1 MKESIMRILK
11 NIIQTVNAIHRLMIS
26 LNFMLNIMNL
36 SHVDVLIFLM
46 DMRHCKVLVAE
57 HFLIRDINQKSSAG
71 TQNEQ
76 SWHVKMVENEG

>member
-1 MKESIMRILK
+1 
-11 NIIQTVNAIHRLMIS
+11 
-26 LNFMLNIMNL
+26 MLNIMNL

-76 SWHVKMVENEG
+76 NWHVKMVENEG

>member
-11 NIIQTVNAIHRLMIS
+11 NIIQTVNAHRLMIS